1 MHEYNKEPFLYM
13 HPDDARAKNIKDL
26 DTVRVFNKV
35 GELRIKAKLTRNVA
49 PKASSSTRPGSD
61 AATTSTSRTSWTT
74 RPRTW
79 APTRPARPAWPF
91 TDSSP
96 MSNGSKERLR

>member
-13 HPDDARAKNIKDL
+13 HPDDAHAKNIKDL

-49 PKASSSTRPGSD
+49 PKSLVIYEAW
-61 AATTSTSRTSWTT
+61 SRTSWTT
-74 RPRTW
+74 RLPTW
-79 APTRPARPAWPF
+79 ALTRPARPAWPF

-96 MSNGSKERLR
+96 MSKGSKERLR